1 MHHPEDRDPGSRRA
15 PAPEST
21 LVPPS
26 GGTGAPRMVGHVLGG
41 RYEIRGVLGRGGMGE
56 VWLARDLKLQVEVA
70 LKALAPEKL
79 GDEGALARLRAE
91 VRSARAVAS
100 PHVCRV
106 YDLVEAE
113 GLECV
118 SMEYVD
124 GTTLRHVLE
133 TRSPLEL
140 GEAREIA
147 LQLLAGLGAI
157 HEAGLVHR
165 DVKPENVMLTR
176 AGRVVLM
183 DFGIAK
189 AVATG
194 GTVAGTP
201 AYWPP
206 EQAAGA
212 PADPRAD
219 VFAVGIVL
227 AEMVSP
233 VGVRESERRQAL
245 WQAVRE
251 DPPRV
256 PDTPWSEAIARA
268 VAREPA
274 ERYPSAQALARA
286 LEEVAHRV
294 TGIEEAQPYPG
305 LSAFT
310 EADAEYFFG
319 REAEVEE
326 VWK

>member
-1 MHHPEDRDPGSRRA
+1 MAHPKDIDRA
-15 PAPEST
+15 PRRKPAAEPT
-21 LVPPS
+21 LVLPS
-26 GGTGAPRMVGHVLGG
+26 GGTGASNVVGHLLGG

-70 LKALAPEKL
+70 LKAVAPEKL
-79 GDEGALARLRAE
+79 GDEETLSRLRAE

-100 PHVCRV
+100 PQVCRV
-106 YDLVEAE
+106 YDLIEAE

-124 GTTLRHVLE
+124 GTTLRQVLE
-133 TRSPLEL
+133 IRSPLEL

-165 DVKPENVMLTR
+165 DVKPENIMLTR

-189 AVATG
+189 ALASG
-194 GTVAGTP
+194 GTVSGTP

-212 PADPRAD
+212 PARKLRA
-219 VFAVGIVL
+219 A
-227 AEMVSP
+227 S
-233 VGVRESERRQAL
+233 SC
-245 WQAVRE
+245 
-251 DPPRV
+251 
-256 PDTPWSEAIARA
+256 
-268 VAREPA
+268 
-274 ERYPSAQALARA
+274 
-286 LEEVAHRV
+286 
-294 TGIEEAQPYPG
+294 
-305 LSAFT
+305 
-310 EADAEYFFG
+310 
-319 REAEVEE
+319 
-326 VWK
+326 